1 MKTYF
6 FAFLTIFH
14 FSRGMAQQYETQQ
27 FKLIKT
33 IGDAEIRYYPPVMK
47 SKTNRNNGFSALF
60 GYISGKNAT
69 GKKIAMTTPV
79 YMQENQG
86 QQQMEFVLPRE
97 LDQSSTPAA
106 LSDKVEVYESKPGYF
121 MAYTFGGYALDWV
134 AKRVIKKVEELAE
147 IHKIKV
153 EGEPIILVYN
163 SPYKVINRKNEI
175 LFKIDYSSELVDQP
189 N

>member
-1 MKTYF
+1 
-6 FAFLTIFH
+6 
-14 FSRGMAQQYETQQ
+14 
-27 FKLIKT
+27 
-33 IGDAEIRYYPPVMK
+33 
-47 SKTNRNNGFSALF
+47 
-60 GYISGKNAT
+60 
-69 GKKIAMTTPV
+69 
-79 YMQENQG
+79 
-86 QQQMEFVLPRE
+86 
-97 LDQSSTPAA
+97 
-106 LSDKVEVYESKPGYF
+106 

-134 AKRVIKKVEELAE
+134 ANRVIKKVEELAE